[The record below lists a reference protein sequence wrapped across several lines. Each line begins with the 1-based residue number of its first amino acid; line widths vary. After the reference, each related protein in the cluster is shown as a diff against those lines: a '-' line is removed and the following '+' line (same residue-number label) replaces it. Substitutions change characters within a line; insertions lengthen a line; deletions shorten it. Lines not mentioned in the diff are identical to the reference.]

1 MSSEMKMLQKTVL
14 DLKKQL
20 ETARKQ
26 ATKDIAGK
34 GGSCHAQ
41 KDLFEEIYMAAGKKK
56 TLQVSSEQKASTMQE
71 ELFLSKFVPSVLHP
85 SYEYG
90 TSVTL

>member
-26 ATKDIAGK
+26 ATKDITGK

-41 KDLFEEIYMAAGKKK
+41 KDLFEEIYLAAGKKK
-56 TLQVSSEQKASTMQE
+56 PCKFHLNKSCPGLNNAGGMVSFEICAFCASS
-71 ELFLSKFVPSVLHP
+71 FL
-85 SYEYG
+85 
-90 TSVTL
+90 